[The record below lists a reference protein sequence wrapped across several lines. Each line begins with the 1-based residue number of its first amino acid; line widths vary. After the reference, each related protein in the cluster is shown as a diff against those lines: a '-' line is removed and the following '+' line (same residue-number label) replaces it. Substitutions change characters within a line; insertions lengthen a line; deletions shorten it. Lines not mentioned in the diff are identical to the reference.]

1 VGARNQTHTGQ
12 PQGLPLRQGGIVMTI
27 RIGTSERDGTFHSQ
41 GRALKTILDRQ
52 ARPAPVDVLESRSA
66 SVDNAKRLQ
75 AGEIE
80 FGFMAANWI
89 GRARNGEAPF
99 VAPIDLRMAVPMNAG
114 PLFFIARA
122 GGPLRTVGDLRGKRV
137 AVGLRTSGMV
147 QHVHSIFG
155 ALGLSFSDFTPVYLD
170 FAAGA
175 DALAAGEVDAQ
186 FQCPIPNQVMTD
198 LAARIDLRALGL
210 GPGEIE
216 TVLRVAPDYRSTMM
230 RKHAIRGLE
239 EDVAQIAV
247 VNVLVTHV
255 RVPEVVV
262 CDVVDAII
270 KHAGEL
276 GRLNPLFAGLQ
287 DLFEPLRRQGPS
299 ALEFGDVPLH
309 PGALRACRAA
319 GLV

>member
-1 VGARNQTHTGQ
+1 
-12 PQGLPLRQGGIVMTI
+12 MTI

-41 GRALKTILDRQ
+41 GRALQTILERQ
-52 ARPAPVDVLESRSA
+52 AQLAPVEVLESKSA
-66 SVDNAKRLQ
+66 SVDNANRLQ

-80 FGFMAANWI
+80 LGFMASNWI
-89 GRARNGEAPF
+89 GRAKRGEAPF
-99 VAPIDLRMAVPMNAG
+99 VQPIDLRMAAPMNAG

-122 GGPLRTVGDLRGKRV
+122 DSSIRAVSDLRGKRV

-147 QHVHSIFG
+147 QHVHAIFD

-198 LAARIDLRALGL
+198 LAQRVDLRVLPYGR
-210 GPGEIE
+210 GQIE
-216 TVLRVAPDYRSTMM
+216 TVMRAVPHYRAPVM
-230 RKHAIRGLE
+230 RKHAIRGLAQ
-239 EDVAQIAV
+239 DVAQIAV
-247 VNVLVTHV
+247 VNVLVTHA
-255 RVPEVVV
+255 RVPETMVR
-262 CDVVDAII
+262 DVVGAVI

-287 DLFEPLRRQGPS
+287 ELFAPLRLQGPS
-299 ALEFGDVPLH
+299 ALEFGGVPLH
-309 PGALRACRAA
+309 PGALRAYREA
-319 GLV
+319 GLVK

>member
-1 VGARNQTHTGQ
+1 
-12 PQGLPLRQGGIVMTI
+12 MTI

-41 GRALKTILDRQ
+41 GRALKAILDRVP
-52 ARPAPVDVLESRSA
+52 RLAPVEVMESKSA
-66 SVDNAKRLQ
+66 SVDNANRLQ
-75 AGEIE
+75 AGQIE

-99 VAPIDLRMAVPMNAG
+99 AAPIDLRMAAPMNAG

-122 GGPLRTVGDLRGKRV
+122 GAPLRTVRDLRGRRV

-155 ALGLSFSDFTPVYLD
+155 ALALSFSDFTPVYLD

-198 LAARIDLRALGL
+198 LAARVDLQVLAF
-210 GPGEIE
+210 GPGEID
-216 TVLRVAPDYRSTMM
+216 TVIRAVPDYRATVM
-230 RKHAIRGLE
+230 RRGAIHGLD

-247 VNVLVTHV
+247 VNVLVTHAG
-255 RVPEVVV
+255 VPEAVV
-262 CDVVDAII
+262 CDVVGAVI
-270 KHAGEL
+270 KQAGEL
-276 GRLNPLFAGLQ
+276 GRLNPLFGGLQ
-287 DLFEPLRRQGPS
+287 DLFEPLRQQGPA
-299 ALEFGDVPLH
+299 ALEFGSVALH
-309 PGALRACRAA
+309 PGALWAYQEAR
-319 GLV
+319 LLSS

>member
-1 VGARNQTHTGQ
+1 
-12 PQGLPLRQGGIVMTI
+12 MTI

-41 GRALKTILDRQ
+41 GCALKTILDRV
-52 ARPAPVDVLESRSA
+52 PKLAPVEVKESRSA
-66 SVDNAKRLQ
+66 SVDNANLLQ

-99 VAPIDLRMAVPMNAG
+99 GAPIDLRMAAPMNAG

-122 GGPLRTVGDLRGKRV
+122 GAPLCTLRDLRGRRV

-155 ALGLSFSDFTPVYLD
+155 ALGLSFADFTPVYLD

-198 LAARIDLRALGL
+198 LAARVDLQVLAF

-216 TVLRVAPDYRSTMM
+216 IVMRAVPDYRATVM
-230 RKHAIRGLE
+230 RQGAIRGLAA
-239 EDVAQIAV
+239 DVAQIAV
-247 VNVLVTHV
+247 VNVLVTHAG
-255 RVPEVVV
+255 VPEAVV
-262 CDVVDAII
+262 CDVVGAVI
-270 KHAGEL
+270 KGATEL
-276 GRLNPLFAGLQ
+276 GRLNPLFAGLP
-287 DLFEPLRRQGPS
+287 DLFEPLRQRGPA
-299 ALEFGDVPLH
+299 ALEFGGVALH
-309 PGALRACRAA
+309 AGALRAYREA
-319 GLV
+319 GLISV

>member
-1 VGARNQTHTGQ
+1 
-12 PQGLPLRQGGIVMTI
+12 MTI

-41 GRALKTILDRQ
+41 GRALKTILDRE
-52 ARPAPVDVLESRSA
+52 ARLAPVEVLESKSA

-99 VAPIDLRMAVPMNAG
+99 VAPIDLRMAAPMNAG

-122 GGPLRTVGDLRGKRV
+122 GAPMRTVRDLRGKRV

-147 QHVHSIFG
+147 QHVHAIFG
-155 ALGLSFSDFTPVYLD
+155 ALGLSFADFTPVYLD

-198 LAARIDLRALGL
+198 LAARIDLQVLAF

-216 TVLRVAPDYRSTMM
+216 TVMRAVPDYRATLM
-230 RKHAIRGLE
+230 RQGAIRRLD
-239 EDVAQIAV
+239 EDTAQIAV
-247 VNVLVTHV
+247 LNVLVTHA
-255 RVPEVVV
+255 RVPEAVA
-262 CDVVDAII
+262 CDVVGALI
-270 KHAGEL
+270 KAADEL
-276 GRLNPLFAGLQ
+276 GRINPLFLGLQ
-287 DLFEPLRRQGPS
+287 DLLEPLRQQGPA
-299 ALEFGDVPLH
+299 ALEFGGVPLH
-309 PGALRACRAA
+309 AGALRAYREA
-319 GLV
+319 GLVP